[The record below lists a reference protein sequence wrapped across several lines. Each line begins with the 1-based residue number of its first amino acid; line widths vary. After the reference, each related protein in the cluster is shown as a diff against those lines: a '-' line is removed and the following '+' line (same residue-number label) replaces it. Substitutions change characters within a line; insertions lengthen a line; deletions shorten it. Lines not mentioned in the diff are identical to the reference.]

1 MIFST
6 DSTLVAST
14 SLAWLKIWRLIGIV
28 VFYQLGTFSN
38 VAIGVVNTS
47 EACEVLD
54 IKVPFDLC

>member
-1 MIFST
+1 MYHDI
-6 DSTLVAST
+6 DKPYGINGAS
-14 SLAWLKIWRLIGIV
+14 
-28 VFYQLGTFSN
+28 SN

>member
-38 VAIGVVNTS
+38 VAIGVVSTF